1 MIRRRE
7 AYFLLRPLLCRK
19 SRAQDRSLKT
29 LVTFYELL
37 GVESNSDAETVRK
50 AYRRMARKHHPDLS
64 SAADA
69 HEQMARINEAYK
81 TLIEPDRRAEYDA
94 MLAGGTVHAPQAQRR
109 TPAKP
114 VVVKLKHRLRAHRTP
129 VYAVTFTPDTG
140 ELISS
145 GFDNEIIWWSG
156 EAVAKRTKVDAG
168 VISVLRAFPE
178 GRLVA
183 AGAAETQVSFWHL
196 NGPIVDNWRASGE
209 EWVSCLAIS
218 ADGRSLA
225 SGSLYRALSVNDT
238 WNGDRKY
245 RKEEHESAVTAVA
258 YSPDGRFL
266 ASGSADAT
274 VKLRHSDTGALVHTF
289 KQVRSTVT
297 AIAFSPDNRFLAV
310 AAVDLSIRVFSLE
323 TGTLEKMMYGHDKPI
338 ETMAFHPNC
347 WLLASGS
354 RDGTV
359 GLWNAA
365 KGIGNVRME
374 VSPRPIASVAF
385 SPDGKSLAAGGQ
397 DKIVRLWDV
406 TAKEVA

>member
-1 MIRRRE
+1 M
-7 AYFLLRPLLCRK
+7 
-19 SRAQDRSLKT
+19 KT
-29 LVTFYELL
+29 LVSFYELL
-37 GVESNSDAETVRK
+37 GIEKGASPEAIRK
-50 AYRRMARKHHPDLS
+50 AYRQKARRHHPDLS
-64 SAADA
+64 SEPNA
-69 HEQMARINEAYK
+69 HETMARINEAFK
-81 TLIEPDRRAEYDA
+81 TLSEPDRRAEYDA
-94 MLAGGTVHAPQAQRR
+94 MLAGGTLDAPTVAKKG
-109 TPAKP
+109 PAKP
-114 VVVKLKHRLRAHRTP
+114 VTVKLRHRLRAHRTP
-129 VYAVTFTPDTG
+129 VYAVSFTPDTG

-196 NGPIVDNWRASGE
+196 NGPVVDNWRASGE

-218 ADGRSLA
+218 ADGKSLA
-225 SGSLYRALSVNDT
+225 TGSLHRALAVSDT
-238 WNGDRKY
+238 WNGQKRY
-245 RKEEHESAVTAVA
+245 RKEEHENAVTAVA
-258 YSPDGRFL
+258 YSPDGKFL

-274 VKLRHSDTGALVHTF
+274 VKLFHADSGAIIHTF
-289 KQVRSTVT
+289 RQVRSTVT
-297 AIAFSPDNRFLAV
+297 ALAFSPDNRFLAV

-323 TGTLEKMMYGHDKPI
+323 SGLLEKMMYGHDKPI
-338 ETMAFHPNC
+338 ETLAFHPNG

-354 RDGTV
+354 RDGTL

-374 VSPRPIASVAF
+374 VSPRPIACVAF

-397 DKIVRLWDV
+397 DKIVRLWDIAV
-406 TAKEVA
+406 KQSA